1 MRINA
6 AIRAAAA
13 FGAGIYI
20 TFSQNHGIEVG
31 LLGLTVLSFGWAI
44 GSIYSAAVAKDRIQ
58 MIAYIPLVVLQGLF
72 GYLSL
77 AGVIE
82 ATLFGA
88 LITAWGILIGGY
100 EILQGQMIGLR
111 TRAGRDHL
119 TTALLTIALGA
130 LFLLAPLDEVSAVGF
145 FGAYMVLIAVHLG
158 LAAASP
164 AEAAK
169 KS

>member
-1 MRINA
+1 MKINA

-13 FGAGIYI
+13 LGAGIYI
-20 TFSQNHGIEVG
+20 TFSQDHGVEIG
-31 LLGLTVLSFGWAI
+31 LLGLTILAFGWAV
-44 GSIYSAAVAKDRIQ
+44 GSIYSAAIAKDRIQ

-77 AGVIE
+77 AGAVD
-82 ATLFGA
+82 ATLFAA

-100 EILQGQMIGLR
+100 ELLQGQMLGLR

-119 TTALLTIALGA
+119 TTALLTIALGG

-158 LAAASP
+158 ICAFTPTSDGKL
-164 AEAAK
+164 
-169 KS
+169 

>member
-1 MRINA
+1 
-6 AIRAAAA
+6 
-13 FGAGIYI
+13 
-20 TFSQNHGIEVG
+20 
-31 LLGLTVLSFGWAI
+31 
-44 GSIYSAAVAKDRIQ
+44 

-72 GYLSL
+72 GYLTL

-82 ATLFGA
+82 AALFGA

-100 EILQGQMIGLR
+100 EILQGQMLGLR

-130 LFLLAPLDEVSAVGF
+130 LFLLAPLDQVSAVGF

-158 LAAASP
+158 LVAASP
-164 AEAAK
+164 SNDK
-169 KS
+169 KTKA